1 MAAVKNEKWQKKKSG
16 GNMVGL
22 SYFWWRGRGCGGERE
37 NLVGEQLDYLLECTD
52 LKGACLKPGS
62 SAQVLTFS

>member
-1 MAAVKNEKWQKKKSG
+1 MG
-16 GNMVGL
+16 
-22 SYFWWRGRGCGGERE
+22 GRGCGGERE

>member
-1 MAAVKNEKWQKKKSG
+1 MTEKKK
-16 GNMVGL
+16 
-22 SYFWWRGRGCGGERE
+22 WWKHGRAELLLMGGRGCGGERE